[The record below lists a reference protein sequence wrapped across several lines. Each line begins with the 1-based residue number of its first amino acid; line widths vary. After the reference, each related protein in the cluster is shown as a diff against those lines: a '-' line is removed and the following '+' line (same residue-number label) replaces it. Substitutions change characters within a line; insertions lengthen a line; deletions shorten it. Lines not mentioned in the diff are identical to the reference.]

1 MDKNNCSTSTRFFE
15 GFVTGL
21 KFSFVHNLVYAP
33 FFSKER
39 SLEKGTRYLHEYVS
53 HAGKACL
60 WYSVILSLTYGMR
73 HAVISNKDRIL
84 FDLTYNIKPLREK
97 KTVTDIMLYMMFAW
111 PFGFAINHL

>member
-1 MDKNNCSTSTRFFE
+1 MDKNSCSTSTRFFE

-39 SLEKGTRYLHEYVS
+39 SLEKETRYLREYVS
-53 HAGKACL
+53 HAGKACV

-73 HAVISNKDRIL
+73 HAVITNKDRIL
-84 FDLTYNIKPLREK
+84 FDLTYNIKPLRQRK
-97 KTVTDIMLYMMFAW
+97 SITDVMLYMMFAW
-111 PFGFAINHL
+111 PLGFAINHL